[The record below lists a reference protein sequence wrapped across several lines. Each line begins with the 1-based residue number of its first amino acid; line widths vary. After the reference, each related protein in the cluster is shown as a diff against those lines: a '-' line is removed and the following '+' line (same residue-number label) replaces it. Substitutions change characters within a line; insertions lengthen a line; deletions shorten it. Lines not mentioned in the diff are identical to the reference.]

1 MNKSKFYKKKQEYF
15 FKIKG
20 EKGQQVSER
29 EIFMINTN
37 VLPGGIPINFEQKGR
52 AFQLTY
58 NLTGLTVLKEY
69 LRSPFNKDTFAA
81 LIKDILDKYENL
93 QKNVFNQQNVLLD
106 LEHVFVNPATREI
119 FYIYVPIQFY
129 QNQNNMKQ
137 FFLSIVQNCTFAAG
151 EDNSYVSQYIQV
163 LNENMNFSLFEFK
176 RFIES
181 LIGEKKM
188 VLCPK
193 CSTNIEEGSVFC
205 PNCGTRLLREKK
217 YQRSIYAPMS
227 EEHREDVNV
236 QQRKTMDYESILN
249 GTQGLS
255 NAEPERLA
263 SIVGELGS
271 GTTVLNSQHQTNT
284 PRQAVLI
291 DSMGRRISIT
301 KAYFVVGKSS
311 GAADYRIAG
320 NSAISRRH
328 MAIIR
333 KNDQFF
339 IEDLHS
345 TNKTFLNDNLLAPE
359 VEMPL
364 QSGDVVKLANV
375 KMQFEIV

>member
-37 VLPGGIPINFEQKGR
+37 VLPGGIPINYEQKGR

-58 NLTGLTVLKEY
+58 NLTGLTVLKEF
-69 LRSPFNKDTFAA
+69 LRSPFNKNTFAA

-106 LEHVFVNPATREI
+106 LEHVFVNSATREI

-137 FFLSIVQNCTFAAG
+137 FFLSIVQNCTFVVG

-163 LNENMNFSLFEFK
+163 LNGNMNFSLFEFK

-181 LIGEKKM
+181 LISEKKM

-193 CSTNIEEGSVFC
+193 CSTNIEGGSAFC

-217 YQRSIYAPMS
+217 YQRSIYDPMS

-236 QQRKTMDYESILN
+236 QPRKTMDYESISN

-271 GTTVLNSQHQTNT
+271 GTTVLNSQHQTNA

-291 DSMGRRISIT
+291 DSMGRRINIT
-301 KAYFVVGKSS
+301 KAYFVVGKSG

-345 TNKTFLNDNLLAPE
+345 TNKTFLNDKVLAPE
-359 VEMPL
+359 VEMPI